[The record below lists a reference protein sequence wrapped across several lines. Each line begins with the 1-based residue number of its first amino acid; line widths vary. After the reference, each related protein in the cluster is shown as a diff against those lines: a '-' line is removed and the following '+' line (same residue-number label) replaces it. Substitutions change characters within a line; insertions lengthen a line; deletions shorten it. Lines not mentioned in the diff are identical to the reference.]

1 MALRLGHA
9 CSRGPWGDQQR
20 IAGSGFMYEA
30 SKRYLTVSVS
40 ALIVAILFSLAAILV
55 RSVEAMDGKITKD
68 GTATA
73 AAAKLGK

>member
-1 MALRLGHA
+1 
-9 CSRGPWGDQQR
+9 
-20 IAGSGFMYEA
+20 MYEA

-73 AAAKLGK
+73 AAAKPGK